1 MQQTLNCNGKLL
13 SLAQPIVMGILNITP
28 DSFFDGNKYTHLD
41 DALRQTEKM
50 LKEGATIIDIGGMS
64 SRPGAELVRV
74 EEELERV
81 LPVIETINEH
91 FPNTILSIDTV
102 WADVAKYAIEA
113 GAHIVNDISAGKMDE
128 KMYAQVA
135 KMQVPYILMHMQGK
149 PQTMQ
154 KMPIYKNIT
163 ADILD
168 FFIEEIGKLR
178 ALGVKDIVIDPG
190 FGFGKTVAQ
199 NYELLKNTHAFQIL
213 DVPLLVGIS
222 RKAMIYKY
230 LDIEAKDALQ
240 GTTALNMIALQQG
253 AKILRVHDVL
263 PAMQTIQLWQALTKK

>member
-50 LKEGATIIDIGGMS
+50 LKEGASIIDIGGMS

-91 FPNTILSIDTV
+91 FPKTILSIDTV

-135 KMQVPYILMHMQGK
+135 KMQVPYLLMHMQGK

-154 KMPIYKNIT
+154 KSPIYKNIT
-163 ADILD
+163 TDILD

-213 DVPLLVGIS
+213 EVPMLIGIS

>member
-50 LKEGATIIDIGGMS
+50 LAEGATIIDIGGMS

-74 EEELERV
+74 EEELARV

-91 FPNTILSIDTV
+91 FPRTILSIDTV

-113 GAHIVNDISAGKMDE
+113 GAHIVNDISAGKMDD

-154 KMPIYKNIT
+154 KSPAYHHIT
-163 ADILD
+163 TDITD

-199 NYELLKNTHAFQIL
+199 NYELLKNSHAFQIL
-213 DVPLLVGIS
+213 DVPLLIGIS

-230 LDIEAKDALQ
+230 LDIQAKDALH

-263 PAMQTIQLWQALTKK
+263 PAMQTIQLWQALKK

>member
-50 LKEGATIIDIGGMS
+50 LKEGASIIDIGGMS

-91 FPNTILSIDTV
+91 FPKTILSIDTV

-135 KMQVPYILMHMQGK
+135 KMQVPYLLMHMQGK

-154 KMPIYKNIT
+154 KSPIYKNIT
-163 ADILD
+163 TDILD

-199 NYELLKNTHAFQIL
+199 NYELLKNTHAFRIL
-213 DVPLLVGIS
+213 EVPMLIGIS